1 MMKMWRPSSGAN
13 DKQNDKGMPPPPP
26 PSLFHPQIN

>member
-1 MMKMWRPSSGAN
+1 MKMWRPSSGAN

-26 PSLFHPQIN
+26 SLFHPQIN